1 MMRTL
6 IFILCFTLMISGC
19 SRGLRTLMRVSK
31 EQKTQASYLD
41 RQERGF
47 EQLLQDIENEKIKRG
62 ITKVYVARRY
72 GDPVL
77 RRQDDDA
84 EIFLY
89 RKPRDFFPTKKVYL
103 EFDSDGLLVDWQ
115 LHQKEDTPT
124 E

>member
-1 MMRTL
+1 MRIL
-6 IFILCFTLMISGC
+6 IVLVCCTVITSGC

-41 RQERGF
+41 RQEHGF
-47 EQLLQDIENEKIKRG
+47 ELLMQDIENEKIKRG
-62 ITKVYVARRY
+62 LTKAYVARRY

-77 RRQDDDA
+77 KRQENDA

-89 RKPRDFFPTKKVYL
+89 RKPRDFFPTQKVYL
-103 EFDSDGLLVDWQ
+103 EFDSDGLLMDWQ
-115 LHQKEDTPT
+115 LYQEDTSA